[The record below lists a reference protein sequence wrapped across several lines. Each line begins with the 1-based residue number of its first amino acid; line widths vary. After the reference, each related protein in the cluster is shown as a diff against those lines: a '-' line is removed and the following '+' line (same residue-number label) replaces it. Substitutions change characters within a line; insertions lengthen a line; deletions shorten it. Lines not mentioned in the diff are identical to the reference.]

1 MKNEKK
7 NKKKKSI
14 EEMTASEI
22 GEKLLDELKAQ
33 GPKKGTKGN
42 TYITRAG
49 GSGAKKIMGAYIDKK
64 IVGIRRN

>member
-33 GPKKGTKGN
+33 GPKKGTKRN
-42 TYITRAG
+42 IYITRAG
-49 GSGAKKIMGAYIDKK
+49 GSGAKK
-64 IVGIRRN
+64 